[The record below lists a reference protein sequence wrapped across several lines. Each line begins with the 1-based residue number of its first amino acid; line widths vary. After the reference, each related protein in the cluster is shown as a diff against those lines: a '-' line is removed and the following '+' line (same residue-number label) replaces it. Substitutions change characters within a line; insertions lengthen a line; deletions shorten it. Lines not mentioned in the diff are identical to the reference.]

1 MPDQHHQ
8 VLALL
13 GEAPQRF
20 QRLGHV
26 VLQRL
31 HRRAHPFDLSR
42 QPERGDGDGRRHPQE
57 RQRDDGERDGDGRSD
72 PLGAGADLEQCEC
85 LQIHGVLPEVADG
98 RTATKCRRRGPSRKT
113 TASDTHRNPLAPLD
127 VPTGPRQLWP
137 CLHAFSCAAVVRCA
151 GTVRPAGNK
160 NAALPIL
167 AATVL
172 ADGPVELDNIPR
184 IRDVE
189 TMLALLVDLGA
200 SAEWIGPNLVRV
212 DARGVK
218 PKPLDPGLCAK
229 IRASIL
235 LAGPLLARF
244 GTVTLPPPGGDVIG
258 RRRVDTH
265 FLALEQ
271 LGASVM
277 VGDRYELEAK
287 GLQGADI
294 FLDEPSVTGTENA
307 LMAAV
312 AAKGRT
318 VLRNAACEPHVQDL
332 ARALVAM
339 GAQIE
344 GIGSNIYTIEG
355 GRPLGGA
362 SYAIGPDHI
371 EIGSFIGLAAVTNGD
386 ITIDPVRPEDLRST
400 LLGFERLGIR
410 PRVEGNRLTVG
421 PDQERRIRPD
431 LGGHVPKL
439 EDGPWPAFPADV
451 MSTTIVTATQCSG
464 MILVFEKM
472 FESRLFF
479 VDKLIGMGARI
490 VLCDPHRAVISGP
503 SALKGGIVESP
514 DIRAGMAMVLAALAA
529 EGASTIHNV
538 GQIERGYERIDER
551 LRALGAEIERVD
563 G

>member
-1 MPDQHHQ
+1 MP
-8 VLALL
+8 
-13 GEAPQRF
+13 PRF
-20 QRLGHV
+20 LV
-26 VLQRL
+26 
-31 HRRAHPFDLSR
+31 
-42 QPERGDGDGRRHPQE
+42 RGGR
-57 RQRDDGERDGDGRSD
+57 
-72 PLGAGADLEQCEC
+72 PL
-85 LQIHGVLPEVADG
+85 
-98 RTATKCRRRGPSRKT
+98 R
-113 TASDTHRNPLAPLD
+113 
-127 VPTGPRQLWP
+127 
-137 CLHAFSCAAVVRCA
+137 

-172 ADGPVELDNIPR
+172 ADGVVELDNIPR

-189 TMLALLVDLGA
+189 TMLALLQDLGA
-200 SAEWIGPNLVRV
+200 QVEWSATNMVKV
-212 DARGVK
+212 DTHALR
-218 PKPLDPGLCAK
+218 PKPLDPGLCAR

-235 LAGPLLARF
+235 LAGPMLARF
-244 GTVTLPPPGGDVIG
+244 GAVTLPPPGGDVIG

-271 LGASVM
+271 LGASVT
-277 VGDRYELEAK
+277 VGDRYELEGK
-287 GLQGADI
+287 SLVGADI

-312 AAKGRT
+312 MAKGRT

-339 GAQIE
+339 GAHIE
-344 GIGSNIYTIEG
+344 GIGSNIYTVEG
-355 GRPLGGA
+355 GHPLKGA
-362 SYAIGPDHI
+362 SYTIGPDHI
-371 EIGSFIGLAAVTNGD
+371 EIGSFIGLAAVTNGEVV
-386 ITIDPVRPEDLRST
+386 IDPVRGEDLRST

-410 PRVEGNRLTVG
+410 PRVDGSRLTVS
-421 PDQERRIRPD
+421 PDQERRVRPD

-464 MILVFEKM
+464 MLLVFEKM

-503 SALKGGIVESP
+503 SPLKGGTVESP
-514 DIRAGMAMVLAALAA
+514 DIRAGMAMLLAALAA
-529 EGASTIHNV
+529 EGSSTIHNV

-551 LRALGAEIERVD
+551 LRALGAEIERAE
-563 G
+563 

>member
-1 MPDQHHQ
+1 MP
-8 VLALL
+8 
-13 GEAPQRF
+13 PRF
-20 QRLGHV
+20 LV
-26 VLQRL
+26 
-31 HRRAHPFDLSR
+31 
-42 QPERGDGDGRRHPQE
+42 RG
-57 RQRDDGERDGDGRSD
+57 GRS
-72 PLGAGADLEQCEC
+72 L
-85 LQIHGVLPEVADG
+85 
-98 RTATKCRRRGPSRKT
+98 RGSI
-113 TASDTHRNPLAPLD
+113 
-127 VPTGPRQLWP
+127 
-137 CLHAFSCAAVVRCA
+137 
-151 GTVRPAGNK
+151 RPAGNK

-167 AATVL
+167 ASTVL
-172 ADGPVELDNIPR
+172 ADGPMELDNIPR

-200 SAEWIGPNLVRV
+200 TAEWIGPNLVRV
-212 DARGVK
+212 DARQVR
-218 PKPLDPGLCAK
+218 PKPLDPKLCAR

-287 GLQGADI
+287 GLTGNDI

-312 AAKGRT
+312 LAKGRT
-318 VLRNAACEPHVQDL
+318 HLRNAACEPHVQDL

-344 GIGSNIYTIEG
+344 GIGSNMYTIEG
-355 GRPLGGA
+355 GKPLHGA
-362 SYAIGPDHI
+362 RYSIGPDHI
-371 EIGSFIGLAAVTNGD
+371 EIGSFIGLAAVTNGEV
-386 ITIDPVRPEDLRST
+386 TIDPVRPEDLRST
-400 LLGFERLGIR
+400 LLGLERLGIR
-410 PRVEGNRLTVG
+410 PRIEGTRLTVAA
-421 PDQERRIRPD
+421 DQERRIRPD

-451 MSTTIVTATQCSG
+451 MSTTIVAATQCSG
-464 MILVFEKM
+464 MLLVFEKM

-503 SALKGGIVESP
+503 SPLKGGTVESP
-514 DIRAGMAMVLAALAA
+514 DIRAGMAMLLAALAA
-529 EGASTIHNV
+529 DGASTIYNI